1 MGATLLEPS
10 HYVITFKEC
19 LIQRTV
25 CVLVCVCM
33 CVYACVQA
41 CMSIDLPGEESK
53 TKMGHMSKMFQMYST
68 KNFTNG
74 RDLWLAGICRYLSDV
89 YTPLA
94 VKVSRKDMLLQ
105 AECTIF
111 TLPLSLSLFCVLL

>member
-1 MGATLLEPS
+1 
-10 HYVITFKEC
+10 
-19 LIQRTV
+19 
-25 CVLVCVCM
+25 
-33 CVYACVQA
+33 
-41 CMSIDLPGEESK
+41 MSIDLPGEESK